1 MPPPN
6 LTVSDQS
13 SGSGSQVTLETIS
26 AQITGLQMTVGELP
40 EKIAKQQKESSKL
53 ISITLICSVIAAFA
67 AIVAAIISSCSGS
80 MTAKT
85 NLDLAR
91 AMALKAEVAKADRD
105 TYAETRKHII
115 NLEVGFQN
123 ILFTKQI
130 DRQNDP
136 IAENAKYLNNVMTG
150 ESLGQYT
157 NAIRDFDD
165 FIVNTIAT
173 LQDKPDGWKNVK
185 ALQDE
190 SLQRQS
196 TALDALEDWLWT
208 KK

>member
-1 MPPPN
+1 
-6 LTVSDQS
+6 
-13 SGSGSQVTLETIS
+13 VTLETIS

-91 AMALKAEVAKADRD
+91 AMALKAEVAKADTD

>member
-1 MPPPN
+1 VPPPN

>member
-1 MPPPN
+1 
-6 LTVSDQS
+6 
-13 SGSGSQVTLETIS
+13 VTLETIS
-26 AQITGLQMTVGELP
+26 AQITGLQTAVGQLP
-40 EKIAKQQKESSKL
+40 ENIAKQQKESSKL
-53 ISITLICSVIAAFA
+53 SSRITLICSVIAAIAAVSA
-67 AIVAAIISSCSGS
+67 AILGFFSGS

-85 NLDLAR
+85 NLDFAR

-115 NLEVGFQN
+115 NLEVAFQN
-123 ILFTKQI
+123 FLFTKQI
-130 DRQNDP
+130 DPQNDP
-136 IAENAKYLNNVMTG
+136 VVENAKYLNDLMTG
-150 ESLGQYT
+150 ESLGRYT

-165 FIVNTIAT
+165 FVTNTIAT

-196 TALDALEDWLWT
+196 KALDALEDWLWS

>member
-1 MPPPN
+1 VPPPN

-123 ILFTKQI
+123 FLFTKQI

>member
-123 ILFTKQI
+123 FLFTKQI

>member
-1 MPPPN
+1 M
-6 LTVSDQS
+6 
-13 SGSGSQVTLETIS
+13 TLDTIGG
-26 AQITGLQMTVGELP
+26 QITDLQKTLGKLP
-40 EKIAKQQKESSKL
+40 EKIAKQQKDASKL
-53 ISITLICSVIAAFA
+53 SSTITLICAGIAAIA
-67 AIVAAIISSCSGS
+67 AVSAAIIGFFSGS

-91 AMALKAEVAKADRD
+91 AMALKAEVAKADKD

-115 NLEVGFQN
+115 NLEVAFQN
-123 ILFTKQI
+123 FLFTKQI
-130 DRQNDP
+130 DPQNDP
-136 IAENAKYLNNVMTG
+136 VVENAKYLNDVMTG

-165 FIVNTIAT
+165 FITNTIAA
-173 LQDKPDGWKNVK
+173 LRDKPDGWKNVK

-196 TALDALEDWLWT
+196 KALDALEDWLWN

>member
-1 MPPPN
+1 
-6 LTVSDQS
+6 
-13 SGSGSQVTLETIS
+13 VTLETIS

-123 ILFTKQI
+123 FLFTKQI